1 MQMLRKLKNN
11 KDGFTLT
18 EVLIGIMILTVAIVA
33 ATNLLVGL
41 VNSNQNNLTTMQA
54 YYLAQEG
61 IEGVRNIRDTNWL
74 HNTNWLGKGAEE
86 LWGVSFKE
94 GGEYSINLRDDAFTQ
109 AAAQRLDGSKI
120 SLGTLRAASPWSIS
134 SAGSREVPGF
144 NEFKRTISIKSYEE
158 NHVLVEAKVEWEL
171 GAKHREV
178 VLSGVLSNWKGG
190 AL

>member
-1 MQMLRKLKNN
+1 MWNKFKNN

-18 EVLIGIMILTVAIVA
+18 EVLIGIMILTVAIVT

-74 HNTNWLGKGAEE
+74 HNTNWLGEGAEE
-86 LWGVSFKE
+86 LWGDSFKV
-94 GGEYSINLRDDAFTQ
+94 GGEYSINLKYDAFTK
-109 AAAQRLDGSKI
+109 AATPGLVGSKI
-120 SLGTLRAASPWSIS
+120 FLRAASPWSIS
-134 SAGSREVPGF
+134 SAGSREVEGF
-144 NEFKRTISIKSYEE
+144 NEFKRTISIKPYDEE
-158 NHVLVEAKVEWEL
+158 NYVLVESKVEWEL

>member
-1 MQMLRKLKNN
+1 MWNKFKNN

-74 HNTNWLGKGAEE
+74 HNTNWLGEGAEE
-86 LWGVSFKE
+86 LWGDSLEV

-109 AAAQRLDGSKI
+109 AATRGLVGKKI
-120 SLGTLRAASPWSIS
+120 FLKAASPWNIS
-134 SAGSREVPGF
+134 SSGGSEVEGF
-144 NEFKRTISIKSYEE
+144 NKFKRTIFIKSYNEE
-158 NHVLVEAKVEWEL
+158 NHVLVEAKVEWDL